1 MYLNGK
7 KLKFLGI
14 PLASALDR
22 AVTIFANVVRT
33 APYGKYTARAQ
44 FDIGLARE
52 KQGANDAAIQAYQA
66 VVDKFPN
73 EPIAV
78 DAQYQIGYIWFTAA
92 QKGTKDAAAANNAKT
107 AFQDFL
113 FHYPKSEKAAQARA
127 NLDLL
132 EHKQTANSYKVAKFY
147 DKQKYYRAAVIYYN
161 EVIRQQ
167 PGSEESNQAK
177 KRIDQLRAKYGDAAL
192 QPALPVAQA
201 SKKKSNTRGA
211 RSDDGGT
218 TPAKPGAP
226 NNEAPLPA
234 SESDSSLPPPAS
246 LAPDTTTAPDTL
258 LPLPAT
264 STSPD
269 TAPAPGTSA
278 SPEASASPAPCL
290 ALSGCLGYHVG
301 PVKPYYLR
309 DVHTISVPT
318 FKNGTLVPRIEVLV
332 TDTVIKQLQQD
343 GTFQI
348 VGGDKAD
355 ATLNGEVFRILRI
368 PARSVRGNVLATSEF
383 ALSLTLKYSLTGPNG
398 QPLAPPGEA
407 VGSTSFFVT
416 SDVTTDERQALPLA
430 TEDLAT
436 RLVTQLSE
444 GW

>member
-1 MYLNGK
+1 MK
-7 KLKFLGI
+7 
-14 PLASALDR
+14 AL
-22 AVTIFANVVRT
+22 
-33 APYGKYTARAQ
+33 
-44 FDIGLARE
+44 L
-52 KQGANDAAIQAYQA
+52 
-66 VVDKFPN
+66 
-73 EPIAV
+73 
-78 DAQYQIGYIWFTAA
+78 
-92 QKGTKDAAAANNAKT
+92 
-107 AFQDFL
+107 
-113 FHYPKSEKAAQARA
+113 
-127 NLDLL
+127 
-132 EHKQTANSYKVAKFY
+132 
-147 DKQKYYRAAVIYYN
+147 AAVF
-161 EVIRQQ
+161 
-167 PGSEESNQAK
+167 
-177 KRIDQLRAKYGDAAL
+177 
-192 QPALPVAQA
+192 
-201 SKKKSNTRGA
+201 
-211 RSDDGGT
+211 
-218 TPAKPGAP
+218 
-226 NNEAPLPA
+226 
-234 SESDSSLPPPAS
+234 
-246 LAPDTTTAPDTL
+246 
-258 LPLPAT
+258 
-264 STSPD
+264 
-269 TAPAPGTSA
+269 
-278 SPEASASPAPCL
+278 CL

-309 DVHTISVPT
+309 DVHTIAVPT